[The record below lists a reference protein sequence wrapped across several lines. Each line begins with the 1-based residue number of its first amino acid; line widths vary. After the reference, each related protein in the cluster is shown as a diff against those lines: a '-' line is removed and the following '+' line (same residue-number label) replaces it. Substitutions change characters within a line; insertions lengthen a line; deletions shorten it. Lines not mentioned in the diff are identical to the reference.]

1 MIMDFG
7 VVEDPGTTLT
17 DIQPVLQT
25 LSTGLQA

>member
-7 VVEDPGTTLT
+7 VVEDSGTTLT